1 MNPMRFLLKPF
12 PGEGNPAGLTIGGS
26 IGRRADTLSVLC
38 EVRGNL
44 SKVLIPAAA
53 DAPRRRDRLWEET
66 CLELFLGTEGS
77 GEYWEFNLSPSGH
90 WNVYRFTS
98 YREGMREETAVT
110 SLALRRPNGPGGAP
124 PRRGDRSSARS
135 LPAGKDLA
143 ASVAAVIGTTD
154 GGKSHW
160 ALAPSRLPA
169 GLPPEG
175 RVRLDPPH
183 GGTFPFVLM
192 FAAGPNPCSMFST

>member
-1 MNPMRFLLKPF
+1 MRTRRFLLKPF

-44 SKVLIPAAA
+44 SKVLIPAPAE
-53 DAPRRRDRLWEET
+53 APRRQGRLWEGT

-77 GEYWEFNLSPSGH
+77 GEYWEFNLSPAGH

-98 YREGMREETAVT
+98 YREGMREETAIA
-110 SLALRRPNGPGGAP
+110 SLPFEVRRDPEALLLAAEIGVGRIA
-124 PRRGDRSSARS
+124 
-135 LPAGKDLA
+135 PAGKDLA
-143 ASVAAVIGTTD
+143 ATVAAVIGTTD

-160 ALAPSRLPA
+160 APVHPASRPDFHRRDGFALILPA
-169 GLPPEG
+169 EG
-175 RVRLDPPH
+175 PSL
-183 GGTFPFVLM
+183 
-192 FAAGPNPCSMFST
+192 ST